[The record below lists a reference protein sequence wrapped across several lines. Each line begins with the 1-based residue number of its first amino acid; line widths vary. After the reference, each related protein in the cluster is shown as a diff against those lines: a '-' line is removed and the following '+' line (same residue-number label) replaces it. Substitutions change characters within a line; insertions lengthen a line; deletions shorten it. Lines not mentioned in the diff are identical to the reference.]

1 MSRAIPKSPI
11 LATRPGPLQVRR
23 QFRAAMSLEEQKKTL
38 SGYVAHMHGLMLLE
52 IFNHE
57 LQEDQ
62 VRIAFSHL
70 THSRTLYTVLIAE
83 ILCGFNAGAAWPIVN
98 SSLNI
103 QTLCLGYW
111 QVIDCFISS
120 PTVLYICENSLS
132 LNYTARQGEYWCLQS
147 SAQKFFIH
155 LHL

>member
-52 IFNHE
+52 IFTHE

-62 VRIAFSHL
+62 ARIAFSHL
-70 THSRTLYTVLIAE
+70 THSRTLYTVLTAE
-83 ILCGFNAGAAWPIVN
+83 ILCGFNAGAA
-98 SSLNI
+98 
-103 QTLCLGYW
+103 
-111 QVIDCFISS
+111 
-120 PTVLYICENSLS
+120 
-132 LNYTARQGEYWCLQS
+132 
-147 SAQKFFIH
+147 
-155 LHL
+155 